1 MYYMKAIVCMTPSGG
16 IGYKNGLPWHSSID
30 QNYFKVKTIG
40 NGNNAVVMGYN
51 TYRSLGYRALPN
63 RRNYVLTRSPEEKS
77 QWHAADVVFES
88 KIENIL
94 LLNFIFEE
102 VFIMGG
108 EAIYKLF
115 EPYYSDIFVTEI
127 HESCVTDTYF
137 NVSLDEMHYEKTK
150 IDTKYE
156 RNGMQLDFYR
166 YTKRPPEDFL

>member
-1 MYYMKAIVCMTPSGG
+1 MKAIVCMTPSGG
-16 IGYKNGLPWHSSID
+16 IGYNNGLPWHSVID

-77 QWHAADVVFES
+77 QWHGADVVFES
-88 KIENIL
+88 KIENIF

-108 EAIYKLF
+108 ETIYKLF
-115 EPYYSDIFVTEI
+115 EPYYSHVFVTEI
-127 HESCVTDTYF
+127 HETCPIDSF
-137 NVSLDEMHYEKTK
+137 FPVSLNEMQYEKTK

-156 RNGMQLDFYR
+156 KNGTQLDFYR